1 MACLS
6 FFVHLK
12 QKEWQLL
19 PVIIVLGPGINSSLC
34 VWPCSD
40 EGCELLI
47 FMLVAAW
54 PNNYLRMFTQESDCR
69 KVSFIKATSNRHS
82 FLNLYLTKLLI
93 RSYQLPVLILIK
105 DLLKLHIS
113 GVNGLFQLLNLFRE
127 NIEYNSF
134 PLLRDGLLLN

>member
-1 MACLS
+1 MVCLS

-12 QKEWQLL
+12 QKGWQFL
-19 PVIIVLGPGINSSLC
+19 PVIIVLSPGINSSPC

-54 PNNYLRMFTQESDCR
+54 PNNYLRMFIQESDCR
-69 KVSFIKATSNRHS
+69 KVSFIKPTRDRHC

-93 RSYQLPVLILIK
+93 CPYQLPVFILIK
-105 DLLKLHIS
+105 DLFKLHIS
-113 GVNGLFQLLNLFRE
+113 GVNELFQLLNLFRE
-127 NIEYNSF
+127 NTEYSSF
-134 PLLRDGLLLN
+134 PLSRDRLLLN